1 MALVSD
7 STPDAFDGSPAARLR
22 ASAQRN
28 AQQLSTKRKS
38 LLLFVAAALLT
49 APMVLPLLFYPI
61 GFSLHLHAVIELL
74 LATPVQFAIGSILYR
89 KAWKALASLSGSMEL
104 LVMLGST
111 TAYGI
116 SAYWVLRH
124 GVAATGHVY
133 FEQSSA
139 AITLVVLG
147 YWLETRTVSMSATS
161 ASRQLVDRLS
171 GLFMAAAIAVSI
183 ATCLGWLAG
192 GSDLWQAL
200 KVAIS
205 VLIVASPCAI
215 GLAAPLAL
223 AAAESAASRAGI
235 LVKDIAA
242 FERAARVDTV
252 VFDKAGTLTEGQLA
266 VVAMELAPG
275 VDERRVLRFAAA
287 AQAMGD
293 DPVARAI
300 FAAVPSGVK
309 MPRIGSARIDPGCGV
324 TAMIEGHEV
333 ALGNRAMLRRAG
345 IDLGRVEAALL
356 RFEREG
362 KVAVV
367 VAADA
372 RVLGVLAIAD
382 PVRRHAAAAISMLAA
397 QNMRTDLVTADQH
410 PAASRVAVELGVT
423 GFRATMQPAD
433 VLAVIRALEV
443 QGRRVVLVGACG
455 NDNSA
460 LAAATVALAFGKGTD
475 PDAVAGVML
484 TRADPRLVPATIDI
498 ARHAIVAVRRN
509 LFLALLYNAAAI
521 PLAALGLLTP
531 AVAVAAMALSILSVA
546 VISLWLKRWKPQ
558 FERG

>member
-1 MALVSD
+1 
-7 STPDAFDGSPAARLR
+7 
-22 ASAQRN
+22 
-28 AQQLSTKRKS
+28 
-38 LLLFVAAALLT
+38 
-49 APMVLPLLFYPI
+49 
-61 GFSLHLHAVIELL
+61 
-74 LATPVQFAIGSILYR
+74 
-89 KAWKALASLSGSMEL
+89 
-104 LVMLGST
+104 
-111 TAYGI
+111 
-116 SAYWVLRH
+116 
-124 GVAATGHVY
+124 
-133 FEQSSA
+133 
-139 AITLVVLG
+139 
-147 YWLETRTVSMSATS
+147 
-161 ASRQLVDRLS
+161 
-171 GLFMAAAIAVSI
+171 
-183 ATCLGWLAG
+183 
-192 GSDLWQAL
+192 
-200 KVAIS
+200 
-205 VLIVASPCAI
+205 
-215 GLAAPLAL
+215 
-223 AAAESAASRAGI
+223 
-235 LVKDIAA
+235 
-242 FERAARVDTV
+242 
-252 VFDKAGTLTEGQLA
+252 
-266 VVAMELAPG
+266 
-275 VDERRVLRFAAA
+275 
-287 AQAMGD
+287 
-293 DPVARAI
+293 
-300 FAAVPSGVK
+300 
-309 MPRIGSARIDPGCGV
+309 MPRIGSARIDPGCGA

-333 ALGNRAMLRRAG
+333 ALGNRAMMRRAG

-362 KVAVV
+362 KMAVV

-443 QGRRVVLVGACG
+443 QGRRVALVGACG

-498 ARHAIVAVRRN
+498 ARHTIVAVRRN

-558 FERG
+558 FEQG

>member
-22 ASAQRN
+22 ASEQRN
-28 AQQLSTKRKS
+28 AQQLSAKRKS

-223 AAAESAASRAGI
+223 AAAGSAASRAGI
-235 LVKDIAA
+235 LIKDIAA
-242 FERAARVDTV
+242 FERAVRVDTV

-275 VDERRVLRFAAA
+275 VDERRLLRFAAA

-293 DPVARAI
+293 DPIARAI
-300 FAAVPSGVK
+300 FAAAPSGVK
-309 MPRIGSARIDPGCGV
+309 MPRIGSARIDPGRGV

-333 ALGNRAMLRRAG
+333 TLGNRAMLRRAG
-345 IDLGRVEAALL
+345 IDLGGVEAALV

-362 KVAVV
+362 KMAVV

-397 QNMRTDLVTADQH
+397 QNMRTDLVTADHH

-443 QGRRVVLVGACG
+443 QGRRVALVGG

-460 LAAATVALAFGKGTD
+460 LAAATVALAFGKGND

-531 AVAVAAMALSILSVA
+531 PLAVAAMALSILSVA
-546 VISLWLKRWKPQ
+546 VISLWLKHWKPQ